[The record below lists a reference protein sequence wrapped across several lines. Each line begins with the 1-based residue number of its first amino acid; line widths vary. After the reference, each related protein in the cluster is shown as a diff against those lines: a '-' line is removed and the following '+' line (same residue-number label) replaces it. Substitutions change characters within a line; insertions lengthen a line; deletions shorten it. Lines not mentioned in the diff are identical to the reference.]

1 MPTIS
6 PYGSWASPITTDSIV
21 ADSLGLGQIA
31 LDGGDVYWV
40 EIRPMEA
47 GRHVVVRRTQD
58 GATSDVTPT
67 PFNIRTRVHE
77 YGGGAYTVYGGT
89 VYFTN
94 FVDQRVYRQPIGQK
108 PIPITP
114 KGDMRHAD
122 FEVDWSRSRLIC
134 VQENH
139 SDQGEPINSVVAVQ
153 MDTSDG
159 IMVNPAVLISGSD
172 FYSSPRLSPDGS
184 RLCWLSWNHPNMPWD
199 GTELWVGAL
208 NGDGKVG
215 ERRLVA
221 GGIDESICQPAWSPD
236 GRLYFVSD
244 RSGWWNLY
252 RWDSRTDQV
261 AGESILPME
270 AEFAR
275 PQWIFGANCYG
286 FVSADRAICAVNRS
300 GVWELL
306 DVDLKSGRWTALD
319 VGDYSAMDR
328 SDLHIGADQVLF
340 EAGGPTEPNALL
352 RLNLESGQLCVL
364 RCSST
369 TPVDPGY
376 LSIPETIE
384 FPTEGG
390 LTAHAFFYRPQNPDF
405 AAPEGAKPPLLLKS
419 HGGPTAATSNALD
432 LEIQFWTSRG
442 FAVVDV
448 NYGGSTGYGR
458 EYRRRLERNWG
469 VVDVDDCVNAALY
482 LVDQDLVDDRQLAID
497 GGSAGGYTTLAV
509 LTFRDIFSAGASY
522 YGVSDLESLARD
534 THKFESRYLDSLVGP
549 YPKDAAVYRDRSPIN
564 FTERL
569 SSPIIFLQ
577 GLEDRIVPP
586 DQAETMFNSV
596 RAKGIPT
603 AYLTFPGEQ
612 HGFRQAGNIKRA
624 LEAELYFFSRLFGFE
639 PKDEIAPVNIEN
651 H

>member
-1 MPTIS
+1 
-6 PYGSWASPITTDSIV
+6 
-21 ADSLGLGQIA
+21 
-31 LDGGDVYWV
+31 
-40 EIRPMEA
+40 
-47 GRHVVVRRTQD
+47 
-58 GATSDVTPT
+58 
-67 PFNIRTRVHE
+67 
-77 YGGGAYTVYGGT
+77 
-89 VYFTN
+89 
-94 FVDQRVYRQPIGQK
+94 
-108 PIPITP
+108 
-114 KGDMRHAD
+114 
-122 FEVDWSRSRLIC
+122 
-134 VQENH
+134 
-139 SDQGEPINSVVAVQ
+139 
-153 MDTSDG
+153 
-159 IMVNPAVLISGSD
+159 
-172 FYSSPRLSPDGS
+172 
-184 RLCWLSWNHPNMPWD
+184 
-199 GTELWVGAL
+199 
-208 NGDGKVG
+208 
-215 ERRLVA
+215 
-221 GGIDESICQPAWSPD
+221 
-236 GRLYFVSD
+236 
-244 RSGWWNLY
+244 
-252 RWDSRTDQV
+252 
-261 AGESILPME
+261 ME

-306 DVDLKSGRWTALD
+306 DVDLKSGRWTALEI
-319 VGDYSAMDR
+319 GGYSAMDR
-328 SDLHIGADQVLF
+328 SDLRIGADQVLF

-352 RLNLESGQLCVL
+352 RLDLESGQLCVL

-390 LTAHAFFYRPQNPDF
+390 LTAHAFFYRPQNRDF

-448 NYGGSTGYGR
+448 NYGGSTGFGR

-482 LVDQDLVDDRQLAID
+482 LVDRGLVDERQLAID

-549 YPKDAAVYRDRSPIN
+549 YPKDAAVYRERSPIN

-639 PKDEIAPVNIEN
+639 PADEIAPVISRTTRPVLKPSMVVLRRGPPQLLADIHHRRRCGPYPQLSKQFVAERIDSSLQIIYPSDAAGLIVIATSILLGSSHPGKKRLKVCDCLVVFTHHSIDQPEAVEYQAFRTFLQCNITVGQRLIWSPL
-651 H
+651 HTQLPT